1 MFGLINRGQ
10 LTSFVANEFENLTA
24 RLKALWLT
32 EHNEDGTHG
41 DIVPSSVTLQGAPL
55 GTYVDIRYDADL
67 FFGVGSADWTVS
79 SDDIVYFR
87 AMRFGQLV
95 FIQFRFDSTV
105 LATDTSSDLY
115 IRLYDY
121 HMKALVTSTGSNVE
135 QFGGM
140 CRWYDRQAG
149 TTGQGEISVIAQ
161 DAGALIPAST
171 LLELFCV
178 DTDGTFKDWAI
189 SNDLDITGFCWFI
202 TEPDNVAVPFWS

>member
-55 GTYVDIRYDADL
+55 GTYVDIDLSQDL
-67 FFGVGSADWTVS
+67 FFTLGSGVWTVTTG
-79 SDDIVYFR
+79 DVTYFR

-95 FIQFRFDSTV
+95 FVQFRLDGTALSV
-105 LATDTSSDLY
+105 DTEADLY

-121 HMKALVTSTGSNVE
+121 HVKALVTSTGSNVE

-149 TTGQGEISVIAQ
+149 TEGQGEISVIAQ
-161 DAGALIPAST
+161 DAGAGLPAST
-171 LLELFCV
+171 VIELFCLN
-178 DTDGTFKDWAI
+178 TDNTFKNWAI